1 MNPRR
6 RIAALTSLL
15 VVLAMALVACTR
27 PDQLPGEPEPVV
39 LNIGATLEP
48 TGLDPSTV
56 SGAGTSYVL
65 LYNVYETLV
74 KLDEDNQLRPL
85 LASEWTVSPDNL
97 TYTFQID
104 PNAHF
109 ASGTPVTADAVVTSF
124 ERAMTD
130 DSITSLVSGGFEPV
144 ESVEAQD
151 DDTLVVTL
159 DRVSHGWLYQMS
171 GPAGIVY
178 DPDGLET
185 LDTQPAGSGPYLFD
199 SWDTGSSI
207 TLATNPDYWGT
218 GPRVDGVVFR
228 YYADANAMN
237 TAMVSGQL
245 DAISNLTIPDALQ
258 LFEDESRFKVTEG
271 LTHGEVVL
279 GFNHENEALSVL
291 EVRQA
296 INHAINRKQL
306 LATVWGSK
314 GELIGSMVPTFD
326 PWFDGSLVDHYDY
339 DPEQARELLAEAGYA
354 SGLSLRLRIPTLPY
368 GPSSA
373 RVITDQL
380 AAVGIT
386 VQVEELQFSAWLE
399 QVFTNKDY
407 DMTIVAHVEPR
418 DIGQFAN
425 PDYYWNYDNPELA
438 EAIADADAAPT
449 EEEWID
455 GMRTAARMLTED
467 AAADWL
473 FLMPNIVVTTTEVSG
488 IPVNAASLAIDLTAV
503 ATSR

>member
-1 MNPRR
+1 MNHRR
-6 RIAALTSLL
+6 RIAALCSLL
-15 VVLAMALVACTR
+15 VVFAMTLAGCTR
-27 PDQLPGEPEPVV
+27 PDQLPGEPDAVV
-39 LNIGATLEP
+39 LDIGATLEP

-74 KLDEDNQLRPL
+74 KLDEENRLRPL
-85 LASEWTVSPDNL
+85 LANDWSVSPDNL
-97 TYTFQID
+97 TYTFHID

-109 ASGTPVTADAVVTSF
+109 ASGTKVTAEAVATSF
-124 ERAMTD
+124 QRAMTD
-130 DSITSLVSGGFEPV
+130 ERITSLVRGGFDPV
-144 ESVEAQD
+144 ASVEATSEE
-151 DDTLVVTL
+151 TLVVTL

-178 DPDGLET
+178 DPAGLET
-185 LDTQPAGSGPYLFD
+185 LDSRPAGSGPYVFD

-207 TLATNPDYWGT
+207 TLDTDPDYWGT

-296 INHAINRKQL
+296 INHAINRDQL
-306 LATVWGSK
+306 LATVWGGK

-326 PWFDGSLVDHYDY
+326 PWFDETLVDHYEY
-339 DPEQARELLAEAGYA
+339 DPEKARALLAEAGYE
-354 SGLSLRLRIPTLPY
+354 SGLTLRLRIPTLPY

-425 PDYYWNYDNPELA
+425 PDYYWNYDNPAFA
-438 EAIADADAAPT
+438 EALAAADAAPS
-449 EEEWID
+449 EEDWID
-455 GMRTAARMLTED
+455 GMRAAARMLTED

>member
-6 RIAALTSLL
+6 RIAALSGLL
-15 VVLAMALVACTR
+15 VVLAMVLAGCTR
-27 PDQLPGEPEPVV
+27 PDQLPGEPEPVT

-74 KLDEDNQLRPL
+74 RLDSDNKLRPL
-85 LASEWTVSPDNL
+85 LALGWSVSEDNL
-97 TYTFQID
+97 VYTFQLD
-104 PNAHF
+104 PNARF
-109 ASGTPVTADAVVTSF
+109 ASGTQVTADAVVQSF
-124 ERAMTD
+124 ERAMEGD
-130 DSITSLVSGGFEPV
+130 DIVSLVRNGFEPV
-144 ESVEAQD
+144 ASVEAED

-178 DPDGLET
+178 DPAGFET
-185 LDTQPAGSGPYLFD
+185 LNTEPAGSGPYVFE
-199 SWDTGSSI
+199 SWDTGASI
-207 TLATNPDYWGT
+207 TLAANPEYWGT

-245 DAISNLTIPDALQ
+245 DAISNLTIPESLD
-258 LFEDESRFKVTEG
+258 LFEDEERFTVTEG

-279 GFNHENEALSVL
+279 GFNHTNEALSVL

-296 INHAINRKQL
+296 INHAIDRRAL
-306 LATVWGSK
+306 LDTVWGGK
-314 GELIGSMVPTFD
+314 GALIGSMVPPFD
-326 PWFDGSLVDHYDY
+326 PWFEEDLVDYYDY

-354 SGLSLRLRIPTLPY
+354 SGLTLRLRVPTVPY
-368 GPSSA
+368 GPNSA
-373 RVITDQL
+373 RVIASQL
-380 AAVGIT
+380 GAVGIT
-386 VQVEELQFSAWLE
+386 VQVEELEFGAWLQE
-399 QVFTNKDY
+399 VFTNKDY

-425 PDYYWNYDNPELA
+425 PDYYWAYDNPAFA
-438 EAIADADAAPT
+438 EALEEADSAPT
-449 EEEWID
+449 EEAYVD
-455 GMRTAARMLTED
+455 GMREAARLLTED

-473 FLMPNIVVTTTEVSG
+473 FLLPNIVVTTKEVSG
-488 IPVNAASLAIDLTAV
+488 IPVNAASLSIDLTAV